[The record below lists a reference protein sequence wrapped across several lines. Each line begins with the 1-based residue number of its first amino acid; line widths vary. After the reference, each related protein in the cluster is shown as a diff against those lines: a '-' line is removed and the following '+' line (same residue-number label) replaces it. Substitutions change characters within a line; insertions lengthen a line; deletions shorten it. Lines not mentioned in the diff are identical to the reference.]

1 MVEEEKKELIDIG
14 DGDLSSIHPDDDYQL
29 SLKGERMPSLRNSKA
44 ASQTPNSRSDFPED
58 PADFPAVEKMWT
70 KILGDIVDEGKRK
83 QALLRP

>member
-1 MVEEEKKELIDIG
+1 
-14 DGDLSSIHPDDDYQL
+14 
-29 SLKGERMPSLRNSKA
+29 MPSLRNSKA

-58 PADFPAVEKMWT
+58 PADFPALDKMWT